1 MSPLELNSLGHPLP
15 HRGYR
20 FAVVRAPSGL
30 GLRAAGVEGLAD
42 ALLGRGL
49 ADALDARIAATVA
62 PPPASGVRDPASG
75 VLNGPQ
81 IAGYAVALADAIGAV
96 LDADDLP
103 LVLGGDCS
111 VLLGGA
117 LALRR
122 RGAAGLLFLDG
133 HADFYQ
139 PSAEPSGEAASMDL
153 ALATGHGPAAVGAI
167 EGRSPLVRPEDAVAV
182 GFRDAEEQ
190 ARDGSQPLPATLL
203 ALDLAA
209 VRAAGAPGAAERAVA
224 HLTRPGAPDRFW
236 VHVDADVLDDAVM
249 PAVDYRQPGG
259 LSPDEL
265 ATILVAAM
273 ATGRVAGVEVT
284 IYNPALDPDGTA
296 GAALT
301 GALVRGLGGCS
312 VSP

>member
-1 MSPLELNSLGHPLP
+1 MLDPPAVAS
-15 HRGYR
+15 R

-30 GLRAAGVEGLAD
+30 GLRASGVEGLGD
-42 ALLGRGL
+42 ALLGHGL
-49 ADALDARIAATVA
+49 AQALCARLATMVA

-75 VLNGPQ
+75 VLNGPDV
-81 IAGYAVALADAIGAV
+81 AAYAVTLANAVGAV
-96 LDADDLP
+96 LDAGEVP

-122 RGAAGLLFLDG
+122 RGGAGLLFLDG

-153 ALATGHGPAAVGAI
+153 AFATGHGPPAVADL
-167 EGRSPLVRPEDAVAV
+167 EGRSPLVRAEHAVIV

-190 ARDGSQPLPATLL
+190 AHDGSQPIPDRLL
-203 ALDLAA
+203 ALDIAA
-209 VRAAGAPGAAERAVA
+209 VRAAGAHGAAEHALA

-259 LSPDEL
+259 LSADEL
-265 ATILVAAM
+265 ATILASAM

-284 IYNPALDPDGTA
+284 IYNPALDPAGTA

-301 GALVRGLGGCS
+301 GALARGLGS
-312 VSP
+312 VAPSPSTGAA